1 MGRREKWFLAKFYD
15 GIKRRT
21 ENQIKSVPWQKDG
34 PHNSGPAQEI
44 AQTQKS

>member
-1 MGRREKWFLAKFYD
+1 MMVLNEEQSER
-15 GIKRRT
+15 

-44 AQTQKS
+44 AQIQKS